1 MTGSDDPTAP
11 GAPPRWFTEAL
22 ADPGWDGEVTVE
34 GARIA
39 LTVWG
44 DAADPVVVLVHGGA
58 AHRGWWAPLAPLL
71 ARDHRVVALD
81 LSGHGDSDHRE
92 RYHPGTWADEVMAA
106 AQAAGPGR
114 PTVVGHSMGGFVT
127 IVAAAE
133 HGDRLH
139 GAMVLDAPIRRPDP
153 ETEEGRRHGRGMFR
167 SPKTYPDLATAKAH
181 FHLVPPQPARNPWL
195 LDHIAEHSLRPVD
208 DGQGGTAWRWKFD
221 PGLFVHRSGPR
232 DSSEY
237 AAKLAAAACRLAYV
251 HGERS
256 AIVDD
261 EVVTY
266 IRELVAGSPAAA
278 AGVPIVEVPDAHHH
292 LLLDEPLATVTA
304 IRALLASWT
313 PVGTPPPEPAVAPC

>member
-1 MTGSDDPTAP
+1 MYVGSSEDAADPTAP
-11 GAPPRWFTEAL
+11 PGWFTDAL
-22 ADPGWDGEVTVE
+22 TDPGEHGEVMVD

-39 LTVWG
+39 HTTWG
-44 DAADPVVVLVHGGA
+44 DPSDPVVVLVHGGA

-71 ARDHRVVALD
+71 ARGHRVAALD
-81 LSGHGDSDHRE
+81 LSGHGDSDHRAS
-92 RYHPGTWADEVMAA
+92 YHPATWADEVLAVAA
-106 AQAAGPGR
+106 AAGDTR
-114 PTVVGHSMGGFVT
+114 PTVVGHSMGGFVA

-133 HGDRLH
+133 HGERLH
-139 GAMVLDAPIRRPDP
+139 GAMVLDSPIRRPDP
-153 ETEEGRRHGRGMFR
+153 ETEEGRREGRGMF
-167 SPKTYPDLATAKAH
+167 SAPKAYPDLATAKAH
-181 FHLVPPQPARNPWL
+181 FHLVPPQPSRNPWL
-195 LDHIAEHSLRPVD
+195 LDHIAEHSVRPVD

-221 PGLFVHRSGPR
+221 PGLFVHRTGPR
-232 DSSEY
+232 DSSDY

-304 IRALLASWT
+304 IRTLLATWP
-313 PVGTPPPEPAVAPC
+313 PVGTPPPLPGAS